1 MYVCVYVGFGSS
13 GPDSGPYCLSPV
25 RQPHVDAIAPPS
37 PNWHRAARRRRAK
50 ARKRVW
56 KARRQGAAP
65 PARDLRELAEHHSR
79 PGYRELQEPMGKA
92 GKWGAGWKS
101 QTSYHGH
108 EAWPEYYGSHSD
120 YYGRPH
126 KWTAEP
132 SGSAFPTFEMMTVGR
147 AKGDSQDPH
156 APAAEGP
163 GGNGD
168 FVKHVQKL
176 VNNVR
181 RAEQKMRKQ
190 VAEQQQTDEK
200 WAQFQKE
207 LKTAFMKERTKY
219 KDRMDRL
226 LKEKEEA
233 RAAQEN
239 AVEELY
245 KMLADP
251 QAYIQAPTDTEPA
264 QDAQPGRLAPG

>member
-1 MYVCVYVGFGSS
+1 
-13 GPDSGPYCLSPV
+13 
-25 RQPHVDAIAPPS
+25 
-37 PNWHRAARRRRAK
+37 
-50 ARKRVW
+50 
-56 KARRQGAAP
+56 
-65 PARDLRELAEHHSR
+65 
-79 PGYRELQEPMGKA
+79 
-92 GKWGAGWKS
+92 
-101 QTSYHGH
+101 
-108 EAWPEYYGSHSD
+108 
-120 YYGRPH
+120 
-126 KWTAEP
+126 
-132 SGSAFPTFEMMTVGR
+132 MMTVGR

-264 QDAQPGRLAPG
+264 QDAQPGRLAPADGEARGGCRHGAGWGIQGAGDEGPSPAANVGDSPQKGGQSTSDDTASHGREPTRTTRSRSQATRTPIKAQGRKPVSAPSQATSLASKLEATRAAMLEAANAEVDDMDDEDFLIGNLRSASGPPPPVEID

>member
-1 MYVCVYVGFGSS
+1 
-13 GPDSGPYCLSPV
+13 
-25 RQPHVDAIAPPS
+25 
-37 PNWHRAARRRRAK
+37 
-50 ARKRVW
+50 
-56 KARRQGAAP
+56 
-65 PARDLRELAEHHSR
+65 
-79 PGYRELQEPMGKA
+79 MGKA

-264 QDAQPGRLAPG
+264 QDAQPGRLAPADGEARGGCRHGAGWGIQGAGDEGPSPAANVGDSPQKGGQSTSDDTASHGREPTRSGRGRPMRSATPTSTPRAGTR